1 MNIEARTV
9 KQAREIAA
17 QFGKAAAPSPR
28 FEGSNMIGQ
37 RVIVRADKAGA
48 VYGTLESLNGSTAI
62 VSNAR
67 QMWSW
72 TAKEGGTLIDC
83 AAHGVKGGKFSAFAD
98 SVTVIDVCAIISVRE
113 SAAHSLDDASWS

>member
-1 MNIEARTV
+1 MNIEDLTI

-17 QFGKAAAPSPR
+17 QFGQAAAPSPR

-48 VYGTLESLNGSTAI
+48 VYGTLESLNGDTAT

-83 AAHGVKGGKFSAFAD
+83 ATHGVKGGKFSNFAD
-98 SVTVIDVCAIISVRE
+98 SVTVIGACAVISVSKRAE
-113 SAAHSLDDASWS
+113 DSLDAASWG